1 MLTLYIVKYSKEQ
14 NCLLQPKGLSEI
26 MLKADECPDKKTN

>member
-1 MLTLYIVKYSKEQ
+1 MLTIYISKYSKEQ
-14 NCLLQPKGLSEI
+14 NCLLQPKGLKK